1 METIPQNQHLS
12 EELIDEYVQGRL
24 PARQAADI
32 SSHLFECDQCYQRYE
47 MATDFRIAFRE
58 AVTPAPATEEK
69 RESWWNLFAWPA
81 PVWAAAAAALVLMF
95 AVIPMFRQPGALI
108 VAELSA
114 VRSGEVVRVKAG
126 HALQLRLD
134 TTGVEALAKVRTE
147 IVDNSGKKMWQ
158 GESTLLNTRWEA
170 SIPVQLN
177 KGRYWVRVYGP
188 AGADPIREYPLAV
201 E

>member
-12 EELIDEYVQGRL
+12 EELIEQYVQGRL
-24 PARQAADI
+24 PASQAADI
-32 SSHLFECDQCYQRYE
+32 SGHLFECDQCYERYE
-47 MATDFRIAFRE
+47 LATDFQIAFRE
-58 AVTPAPATEEK
+58 AVTPVPATAEK

-81 PVWAAAAAALVLMF
+81 PVWAATAAALVLMF
-95 AVIPMFRQPGALI
+95 AVIPMFRQPGAPI

-114 VRSGEVVRVKAG
+114 VRGGEIVRVKAG

-134 TTGVEALAKVRTE
+134 TTGVEPLAKVRTE
-147 IVDNSGKKMWQ
+147 IVDNSGKKIWL
-158 GESTLLNTRWEA
+158 GESTLLNRQWEA
-170 SIPVQLN
+170 FVPLELK

-188 AGADPIREYPLAV
+188 AGGDPIREYPLAV